1 MTMTRR
7 VMTSLGCAALT
18 ALAVTVEAQG
28 PGPREHGGG
37 RGYGPD
43 EPGRF
48 QRLVRMLDLSEEQ
61 VAKLKEQ
68 RRQQRKELKPMMEQ
82 LHELREQI
90 HKSLE
95 GDAPDALTVGEQTIA
110 AYRLRQQLRAAK
122 KERHQNLLSVLTD
135 EQKERFEELKQRRER
150 RGERRHQRG
159 RHRGGF
165 GGPHGEDFPE

>member
-1 MTMTRR
+1 
-7 VMTSLGCAALT
+7 
-18 ALAVTVEAQG
+18 
-28 PGPREHGGG
+28 
-37 RGYGPD
+37 
-43 EPGRF
+43 
-48 QRLVRMLDLSEEQ
+48 
-61 VAKLKEQ
+61 
-68 RRQQRKELKPMMEQ
+68 MMEQ